1 MLISIKFLLKDYIP
15 RNIIHRVGGGVWEFF
30 INLFLQLYYH

>member
-15 RNIIHRVGGGVWEFF
+15 RNIIHRVGGVWEFF